1 MAPLVGAD
9 LAAARERLGRSLPEM
24 AAALRI
30 RLPYLAAL
38 EQGRLAELPGNA
50 YALAFLRSYAAA
62 LGLDPSELSRRF
74 KIEAAEVGGK
84 AELAFPSPLP
94 ERGLPA
100 GAFALLGLVLA
111 VGAYAGWYHLSGEG
125 RAPPEAV
132 APVPARL
139 APLAERA
146 LPPASAPVAVAT
158 APSSATAD
166 AAPAAAS
173 GAAPADGAT
182 AASPNSNPP
191 AVMAGLPSTSPRLTV
206 AAADAGLSPSSAA
219 AATPTAS
226 QQPPLSATQSAAGGA
241 SAVGLLVRAT
251 ADAWIQVRDRTGQ
264 VLFSRILRAGESW
277 PVPDVGSL
285 LLTTGNAGG
294 TELVLN
300 GVATPPLGNP
310 GAVRRDLTLDP
321 DAVRSGRLA
330 PIAATR

>member
-38 EQGRLAELPGNA
+38 EQGRLTELPGNA
-50 YALAFLRSYAAA
+50 YALAFLRSYAVA
-62 LGLDPSELSRRF
+62 LGLDPAELSRRF
-74 KIEAAEVGGK
+74 KIEAGEVGGK

-100 GAFALLGLVLA
+100 GAVALLGLVLA
-111 VGAYAGWYHLSGEG
+111 VGTYAGWYHLSGEG

-146 LPPASAPVAVAT
+146 LPPASAPVVVASVP
-158 APSSATAD
+158 ASATGD
-166 AAPAAAS
+166 AVPVAGP
-173 GAAPADGAT
+173 GAAPADAST
-182 AASPNSNPP
+182 TASPISNP
-191 AVMAGLPSTSPRLTV
+191 AEVTAGLPSTSPRLT
-206 AAADAGLSPSSAA
+206 AAATDAGLSPSSAA
-219 AATPTAS
+219 AATPAAS
-226 QQPPLSATQSAAGGA
+226 QPPLSATQSGAGGT